1 MTRSSFRSLR
11 SLHLSSAVLFPFL
24 HPQRQRRL
32 RRWPAAAPPERAQP
46 CAGEQHCSGDQRSAE
61 WELCAVRCWPVPCG
75 IETLF
80 RWFQWWFLPLVFFV
94 VSQFRRLFVWIIV
107 GVAASLVS
115 GLSHLH
121 FVCGNPMS
129 MCKILLPAQA
139 NRLTG
144 LIGPRWEPLGA
155 VSFRRWPWTP
165 GAASPGISQGKEAQS
180 RLGPGLGQQD
190 AIDDQCRA
198 HALLCGHCGFD
209 LRSLDPGSVPDNSC
223 VFFGWLEVSGA
234 KCGL

>member
-1 MTRSSFRSLR
+1 MVISSFS
-11 SLHLSSAVLFPFL
+11 F
-24 HPQRQRRL
+24 
-32 RRWPAAAPPERAQP
+32 
-46 CAGEQHCSGDQRSAE
+46 
-61 WELCAVRCWPVPCG
+61 
-75 IETLF
+75 
-80 RWFQWWFLPLVFFV
+80 FFV

-155 VSFRRWPWTP
+155 VSFRRWPWTL

>member
-1 MTRSSFRSLR
+1 M
-11 SLHLSSAVLFPFL
+11 
-24 HPQRQRRL
+24 
-32 RRWPAAAPPERAQP
+32 
-46 CAGEQHCSGDQRSAE
+46 
-61 WELCAVRCWPVPCG
+61 
-75 IETLF
+75 
-80 RWFQWWFLPLVFFV
+80 

-155 VSFRRWPWTP
+155 VSFRRWPWTL
-165 GAASPGISQGKEAQS
+165 GAASPGISQGKEAQI